1 MLPEP
6 LIGPYG
12 GGALDRATALVE
24 HGVNAVWFHGFDAK
38 AFDACEKHGLAAC
51 VEFPTFRADFRRY
64 PDLIPIGVDG
74 KPIRYGSLVQGVCLS
89 QTWFLDQ
96 IEERLRDGV
105 ERYAPAGIWLDYLTY
120 AGWFEDPD
128 PDLQESC
135 FCPDCVETF
144 RAASGLDVTGPEEIL
159 SRHARAWR
167 NHKCLRIARLGAKYS
182 AIIRSHLRDC
192 LVGIYMC
199 PWTPKEFDGALG
211 RIFAQDY
218 RLLAPLVDVFTPL
231 IYAEKSGRPPAWAGE
246 FMDGSSDFVP
256 SRRLLQPILDV
267 LDFPGSMASLAEA
280 ATPSWGVQL
289 FAGAQVFADDE
300 LAGKFARLAEALR
313 QRWSSQTAGRAQ
325 T

>member
-6 LIGPYG
+6 LVGPYG
-12 GGALDRATALVE
+12 GGALDRAASLVE

-38 AFDACEKHGLAAC
+38 AFDACDQHSLAAC

-64 PDLIPIGVDG
+64 PELIPTGADG
-74 KPIRYGSLVQGVCLS
+74 KPIRYGSLVQGICLS
-89 QTWFLDQ
+89 QAWFLDQ
-96 IEERLRDGV
+96 IEERLVAGV
-105 ERYAPAGIWLDYLTY
+105 EKYEPAGIWLDYLTY
-120 AGWFEDPD
+120 AGWFETPE

-144 RAASGLDVTGPEEIL
+144 RAASGLDVSGPAEIL

-182 AIIRSHLRDC
+182 AIIRSHRRHC

-199 PWTPKEFDGALG
+199 PWTPDEFDGALS

-231 IYAEKSGRPPAWAGE
+231 IYAQKSGRPATWAGE
-246 FMDGSSDFVP
+246 FMDGSRDFVP
-256 SRRLLQPILDV
+256 RRRLLQPILDV
-267 LDFPGSMASLAEA
+267 LDFPASMTCLTEA

-289 FAGAQVFADDE
+289 FAGAEVFADGTKAE
-300 LAGKFARLAEALR
+300 QFARLAEALR
-313 QRWSSQTAGRAQ
+313 QRWSSRDGNSQA
-325 T
+325 